1 MGKVFAQLNVERSI
15 VCGGGV
21 CYFDEAVEAVGVKV
35 NIIGD
40 DMVIMWF
47 KRCNSRQI
55 GIKRLPEPSFMPAY
69 RMFSRNCLCNHENDQ
84 AEKTSDRTHLDAP
97 THCDD

>member
-1 MGKVFAQLNVERSI
+1 M
-15 VCGGGV
+15 
-21 CYFDEAVEAVGVKV
+21 VGR
-35 NIIGD
+35 IIKSSLK
-40 DMVIMWF
+40 IMKA
-47 KRCNSRQI
+47 KRIGRTQI